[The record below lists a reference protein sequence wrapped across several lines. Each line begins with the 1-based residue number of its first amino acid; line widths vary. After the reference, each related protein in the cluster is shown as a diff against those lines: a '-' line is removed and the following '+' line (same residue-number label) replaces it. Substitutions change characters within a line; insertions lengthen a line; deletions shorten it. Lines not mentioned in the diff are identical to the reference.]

1 MLLTSAILPEVLHH
15 WFSKSIIDVSKV
27 NLKNQSAFS
36 KALEIFETDFQR
48 YYAGQKMELDGVLKR
63 AELQGTLMYRIA
75 RECFLAGDAD
85 ADWFSLLGRYLS
97 AFELYYSAEI
107 GHSLKLNHGMGT
119 VVGARVKLG
128 NNILLHQQ
136 VTFGDK
142 DNKRPVVGD
151 NVVVYAGARIL
162 GGISVG
168 NNCLIGANTVCF
180 IDVPDN
186 SIAVG
191 APAKILPRK

>member
-1 MLLTSAILPEVLHH
+1 MLLDTAILPEILSH
-15 WFSKSIIDVSKV
+15 WFSKTIIDVGRV
-27 NLKNQSAFS
+27 NLKNETAFRKS
-36 KALEIFETDFQR
+36 LEIFETDFQR
-48 YYAGQKMELDGVLKR
+48 YYPGQKMELDGVLKR
-63 AELQGTLMYRIA
+63 AELQGTLLYRIA
-75 RECFLAGDAD
+75 RECFLAGDPD
-85 ADWFSLLGRYLS
+85 ADWYSLLGRYLS

-128 NNILLHQQ
+128 NNLLLHQQ

-142 DNKRPVVGD
+142 DNQRPVVGD
-151 NVVVYAGARIL
+151 NVIVYAGARIL

-168 NNCLIGANTVCF
+168 HNCLIGANTVCF

-191 APAKILPRK
+191 VPAKILPRK

>member
-1 MLLTSAILPEVLHH
+1 MLLTPQLLPDVLKH
-15 WFSKSIIDVSKV
+15 WFSKTIVDASKV
-27 NLKNQSAFS
+27 NLKNESVFK
-36 KALEIFETDFQR
+36 KAMDIFETDYQR
-48 YYAGQKMELDGVLKR
+48 YFPGQELYLDNVLKR
-63 AELQGTLMYRIA
+63 AELQGTLTYRIA

-85 ADWFSLLGRYLS
+85 ADWYGLLGRYLS

-128 NNILLHQQ
+128 NNVLLHQQ

-151 NVVVYAGARIL
+151 NVIVYAGARIL
-162 GGISVG
+162 GGITVG
-168 NNCLIGANTVCF
+168 NNTLIGANTVCF

-191 APAKILPRK
+191 APAKILTRK

>member
-1 MLLTSAILPEVLHH
+1 MLLTPQILPDVLNH
-15 WFSKSIIDVSKV
+15 WFSKTIIEPSKV
-27 NLKNQSAFS
+27 NLKNEFVFK

-48 YYAGQKMELDGVLKR
+48 YFPGQLLALDSVLKR
-63 AELQGTLMYRIA
+63 AELQGTLLYRIA

-142 DNKRPVVGD
+142 ENQRPVVGN
-151 NVVVYAGARIL
+151 NVIVYAGARIL
-162 GGISVG
+162 GGINVG

-180 IDVPDN
+180 INVPDN
-186 SIAVG
+186 HVAVG
-191 APAKILPRK
+191 APAKIFERK